1 MLHKEEK
8 IMEEK
13 IQEVKYEAKD
23 GQTITKCPY
32 GDNSNVGSCGCG
44 ICPYHISNDKINKV
58 VCCVGG

>member
-1 MLHKEEK
+1 
-8 IMEEK
+8 MEEK